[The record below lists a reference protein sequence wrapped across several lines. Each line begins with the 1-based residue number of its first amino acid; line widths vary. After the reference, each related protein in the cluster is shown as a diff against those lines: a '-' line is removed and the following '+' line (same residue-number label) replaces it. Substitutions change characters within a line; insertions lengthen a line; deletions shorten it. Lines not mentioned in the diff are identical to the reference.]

1 MKDKS
6 YKPASSPVDVR
17 NALCDSRHK
26 ILETLKRKKST
37 VEDLS
42 EFLSISPTAVRQHL
56 TILEGDSLVKGE
68 PIKGGMGRPKYI
80 YSLTVEAE
88 DFFPKKYHMLAEALI
103 GEIAGEGE
111 EKLKRII
118 RNISIK
124 SSESYKKEAME
135 KPMAERMI
143 ILQRA
148 FEKNMG
154 YVDIS
159 RERKGYRLTKYNCPL
174 HLISSKYPIVCEID
188 FNLIKTIS
196 GVEVVHEKCM
206 AKKDEYC
213 LFRIG

>member
-1 MKDKS
+1 MKN
-6 YKPASSPVDVR
+6 AS
-17 NALCDSRHK
+17 LCESRYK
-26 ILETLKRKKST
+26 ILTLLKRKKCAID
-37 VEDLS
+37 ELS
-42 EFLSISPTAVRQHL
+42 ASLDISSTAVRQHL
-56 TILEGDSLVKGE
+56 TILEGDSLIKGE
-68 PIKGGMGRPKYI
+68 SIKGGMGRPKYM

-103 GEIAGEGE
+103 EEIAKEGE

-124 SSESYKKEAME
+124 SSESYKKEAMG

-148 FEKNMG
+148 FEKNTG

-159 RERKGYRLTKYNCPL
+159 REKNGYRLMKYNCPL
-174 HLISSKYPIVCEID
+174 PLISSKYPAVCEID

-206 AKKDEYC
+206 AKKDAYC
-213 LFRIG
+213 LFKIG